1 MKIKSVR
8 GMNDISP
15 PETASWQYLEKTIVD
30 VLSTYAFQEIRFPI
44 LEHSELFRRSIGN
57 ITDIVEKEMY
67 SFDDRNGDNLSLRP
81 EGTAG
86 CVRACVQQGL
96 LHNQTQRLWYKGPMF
111 RHERPQKGRQR
122 EFHQI
127 GVEAF
132 GFEGPE
138 LDAELLIMM
147 HRLWSRLRIDGAM
160 TLEINSLGQ
169 ASDRARYRVALVDY
183 LEDYREQLDDDSQR
197 RLTKNPMRIL
207 DSKNIDTQKILA
219 DAPRLEEFIDDTSRV
234 HFDRVCGLL
243 SAAGVEYEINDRLVR
258 GLDYYSKTV
267 FEWVT
272 NKVGAQGTICGGG
285 RFDDLI
291 EQIGG
296 KPGFAI
302 GLALGM
308 ERLLLLV
315 KAMDVL
321 PDSLGK
327 NVDVYL
333 VAVGNVS
340 EEAFLISEQLRSEI
354 PGLRVEQHCGPGGFR
369 SQLKKADKSGARLA
383 LIIGEDE
390 CSKDVVGVKF
400 LREHRDQEQV
410 DRKRLMDFMQP
421 IFI

>member
-296 KPGFAI
+296 KSGFAI

>member
-8 GMNDISP
+8 GMNDITP
-15 PETASWQYLEKTIVD
+15 HETPSWQYLEKTVID
-30 VLSTYAFQEIRFPI
+30 VLSTYAFQEVRFPI
-44 LEHSELFRRSIGN
+44 LEHSDLFRRSIGN
-57 ITDIVEKEMY
+57 VTDIIEKEMY

-132 GFEGPE
+132 GFEGPDV
-138 LDAELLIMM
+138 DAELLIMM
-147 HRLWSRLRIDGAM
+147 NRIWRRLGIDRAM

-169 ASDRARYRVALVDY
+169 AADRARYRVALVDY
-183 LEDYREQLDDDSQR
+183 LENFREQLDDDSER
-197 RLTKNPMRIL
+197 RLTTNPMRIL
-207 DSKNIDTQKILA
+207 DSKNPDTRKILEGS
-219 DAPRLEEFIDDTSRV
+219 PRLKDFIDDTSRV
-234 HFDRVCGLL
+234 HFERLCGLL
-243 SAAGVEYEINDRLVR
+243 SAAGVTYEINDRLVR

-272 NKVGAQGTICGGG
+272 DKVGAQGTICAGG
-285 RFDDLI
+285 RFDNLI

-296 KPGFAI
+296 KTGFAV

-308 ERLLLLV
+308 ERLLLLL
-315 KAMDVL
+315 KSIDLL

-333 VAVGNVS
+333 VAVGKVT
-340 EEAFLISEQLRSEI
+340 EQAFFISEQLRSEI
-354 PGLRVEQHCGPGGFR
+354 PGLRVEQHCGAGGFR
-369 SQLKKADKSGARLA
+369 SQLKKADRSGARLA

-390 CSKDVVGVKF
+390 CSKDIVGVKF
-400 LREHRDQEQV
+400 LREQKEQEQV
-410 DRKRLMDFMQP
+410 HRSQLMDYMQL

>member
-8 GMNDISP
+8 GMNDITP
-15 PETASWQYLEKTIVD
+15 HETPSWQYLEKTVID
-30 VLSTYAFQEIRFPI
+30 VLSAYAFQEVRFPI
-44 LEHSELFRRSIGN
+44 LEHSDLFRRSIGN
-57 ITDIVEKEMY
+57 VTDIIEKEMY

-132 GFEGPE
+132 GFEGPDM
-138 LDAELLIMM
+138 DAELLIMM
-147 HRLWSRLRIDGAM
+147 NRIWQRLGIDRAM

-169 ASDRARYRVALVDY
+169 AADRARYRVALVDY
-183 LEDYREQLDDDSQR
+183 LENFREQLDDDSER
-197 RLTKNPMRIL
+197 RLTTNPMRIL
-207 DSKNIDTQKILA
+207 DSKNPDIQEILKGS
-219 DAPRLEEFIDDTSRV
+219 PRLKDFIDDTSRV
-234 HFDRVCGLL
+234 HFERLCCLL
-243 SAAGVEYEINDRLVR
+243 SAAGVTYEINDGLVR

-272 NKVGAQGTICGGG
+272 DKVGAQGTICAGG
-285 RFDDLI
+285 RFDNLI

-296 KPGFAI
+296 KTGFAV

-308 ERLLLLV
+308 ERLLLLL
-315 KAMDVL
+315 KSIDLL

-333 VAVGNVS
+333 VAVGNVT
-340 EEAFLISEQLRSEI
+340 EQAFFISEQLRSEM
-354 PGLRVEQHCGPGGFR
+354 PGLRVEQHCGDGGFR
-369 SQLKKADKSGARLA
+369 SQLKKADRSGARLA

-390 CSKDVVGVKF
+390 CSKDIVGVKF
-400 LREHRDQEQV
+400 LREQKEQEQV
-410 DRKRLMDFMQP
+410 HRSQLMDYMQL

>member
-8 GMNDISP
+8 GMNDITP
-15 PETASWQYLEKTIVD
+15 HETPSWQYLEKTVID
-30 VLSTYAFQEIRFPI
+30 VLSTYAFKEVRFPI
-44 LEHSELFRRSIGN
+44 LEHSDLFRRSIGN
-57 ITDIVEKEMY
+57 VTDIIEKEMY

-132 GFEGPE
+132 GFEGPD

-147 HRLWSRLRIDGAM
+147 NRIWQRLGLDRAM

-169 ASDRARYRVALVDY
+169 AADRARYRVALVDY
-183 LEDYREQLDDDSQR
+183 LENFREQLDDDSER
-197 RLTKNPMRIL
+197 RLTTNPMRIL
-207 DSKNIDTQKILA
+207 DSKNPDTQKILEGS
-219 DAPRLEEFIDDTSRV
+219 PRLKDFIDDTSRV
-234 HFDRVCGLL
+234 HFERLCGLL
-243 SAAGVEYEINDRLVR
+243 SAAGVTYEINDRLVR

-272 NKVGAQGTICGGG
+272 NKVGAQGTICAGG
-285 RFDDLI
+285 RFDNLI

-296 KPGFAI
+296 KTGFAV

-308 ERLLLLV
+308 ERLLLLL
-315 KAMDVL
+315 KSIDLL

-327 NVDVYL
+327 NVDIYL
-333 VAVGNVS
+333 VAVGHVT
-340 EEAFLISEQLRSEI
+340 EQAFFISEQLRSEI
-354 PGLRVEQHCGPGGFR
+354 PGLRVEQHCGAGGFR
-369 SQLKKADKSGARLA
+369 SQLKKADRSGARLA

-390 CSKDVVGVKF
+390 CTKDVVGVKF
-400 LREHRDQEQV
+400 LREHKEQEQV
-410 DRKRLMDFMQP
+410 HRSQLMDYMQL

>member
-86 CVRACVQQGL
+86 CVRACIQQGL

-147 HRLWSRLRIDGAM
+147 DRLWSRLRIDGAM

-169 ASDRARYRVALVDY
+169 ASDRGRYRVALVDY

-197 RLTKNPMRIL
+197 RLTTNPMRIL
-207 DSKNIDTQKILA
+207 DSKNIETQKILA
-219 DAPRLEEFIDDTSRV
+219 DAPRLAEFIDGTSRV

-302 GLALGM
+302 GLALGI
-308 ERLLLLV
+308 ERLVLLV

-321 PDSLGK
+321 PDSLGQ

-354 PGLRVEQHCGPGGFR
+354 PGLRVEQHCGSGGFR

-400 LREHRDQEQV
+400 LREHREQEQV
-410 DRKRLMDFMQP
+410 DRKRLMDYMQP

>member
-15 PETASWQYLEKTIVD
+15 PETASWQYLEETIVD

-147 HRLWSRLRIDGAM
+147 DRLWSRLRIDGAM

-197 RLTKNPMRIL
+197 RLTTNPMRIL

-219 DAPRLEEFIDDTSRV
+219 DAPRLAEFIDDTSRV

-243 SAAGVEYEINDRLVR
+243 SAAGVEYEINDSLVR

-272 NKVGAQGTICGGG
+272 NKLGAQGTVCGGG

-333 VAVGNVS
+333 VAVGNV
-340 EEAFLISEQLRSEI
+340 
-354 PGLRVEQHCGPGGFR
+354 
-369 SQLKKADKSGARLA
+369 
-383 LIIGEDE
+383 
-390 CSKDVVGVKF
+390 
-400 LREHRDQEQV
+400 
-410 DRKRLMDFMQP
+410 
-421 IFI
+421 

>member
-8 GMNDISP
+8 GMNDITP
-15 PETASWQYLEKTIVD
+15 HETPSWQYLEKTVID
-30 VLSTYAFQEIRFPI
+30 VLSAYAFQEVRFPI
-44 LEHSELFRRSIGN
+44 LEHSDLFRRSIGN
-57 ITDIVEKEMY
+57 VTDIIEKEMY

-132 GFEGPE
+132 GFEGPDA
-138 LDAELLIMM
+138 DAELLIMM
-147 HRLWSRLRIDGAM
+147 NRIWRRLGIDRAM

-169 ASDRARYRVALVDY
+169 AADRARYRVALVDY
-183 LEDYREQLDDDSQR
+183 LENFREQLDDDSER
-197 RLTKNPMRIL
+197 RLTTNPMRIL
-207 DSKNIDTQKILA
+207 DSKNPDTRKILEGS
-219 DAPRLEEFIDDTSRV
+219 PRLKDFIDDTSRV
-234 HFDRVCGLL
+234 HFERLCGLL
-243 SAAGVEYEINDRLVR
+243 SAAGVTYEINDRLVR

-272 NKVGAQGTICGGG
+272 DKVGAQGTICAGG
-285 RFDDLI
+285 RFDNLI

-296 KPGFAI
+296 KTGFAV

-308 ERLLLLV
+308 ERLLLLL
-315 KAMDVL
+315 KSIDLL

-333 VAVGNVS
+333 VAVGKVT
-340 EEAFLISEQLRSEI
+340 EQAFFISEQLRSEI
-354 PGLRVEQHCGPGGFR
+354 PGLRVEQHCGAGGFR
-369 SQLKKADKSGARLA
+369 SQLKKADRSGARLA

-390 CSKDVVGVKF
+390 CSKDIVGVKF
-400 LREHRDQEQV
+400 LREQKEQEQV
-410 DRKRLMDFMQP
+410 HRSQLMDYMQL

>member
-1 MKIKSVR
+1 MKVKSVR
-8 GMNDISP
+8 GMNDITP
-15 PETASWQYLEKTIVD
+15 HETPSWQYLEKTVID
-30 VLSTYAFQEIRFPI
+30 VLSAYAFQEVRFPI
-44 LEHSELFRRSIGN
+44 LEHSDLFRRSIGN
-57 ITDIVEKEMY
+57 VTDIIEKEMY

-132 GFEGPE
+132 GFEGPDV
-138 LDAELLIMM
+138 DAELLIMM
-147 HRLWSRLRIDGAM
+147 NRIWRRLGIDRAM

-169 ASDRARYRVALVDY
+169 AADRARYRVALVDY
-183 LEDYREQLDDDSQR
+183 LENFREQLDDDSER
-197 RLTKNPMRIL
+197 RLTTNPMRIL
-207 DSKNIDTQKILA
+207 DSKNPDTQEILEGS
-219 DAPRLEEFIDDTSRV
+219 PRLKDFIDDTSRV
-234 HFDRVCGLL
+234 HFERLCGLL
-243 SAAGVEYEINDRLVR
+243 SAAGVTYEINDRLVR

-272 NKVGAQGTICGGG
+272 DKVGAQGTICAGG
-285 RFDDLI
+285 RFDNLI

-296 KPGFAI
+296 KTGFAV

-308 ERLLLLV
+308 ERLLLLL
-315 KAMDVL
+315 KSIDLL

-333 VAVGNVS
+333 VAVGNVT
-340 EEAFLISEQLRSEI
+340 EQAFFISEQLRSEI
-354 PGLRVEQHCGPGGFR
+354 PGLRVEQHCGDGGFR
-369 SQLKKADKSGARLA
+369 SQLKKADRSGARLA

-390 CSKDVVGVKF
+390 CSKDIVGVKF
-400 LREHRDQEQV
+400 LREQKEQEQV
-410 DRKRLMDFMQP
+410 HRSQLMDYMQL

>member
-8 GMNDISP
+8 GMNDITP
-15 PETASWQYLEKTIVD
+15 HETPSWQYLEKTVID
-30 VLSTYAFQEIRFPI
+30 VLSAYAFQEVRFPI
-44 LEHSELFRRSIGN
+44 LEHSDLFRRSIGN
-57 ITDIVEKEMY
+57 VTDIIEKEMY

-132 GFEGPE
+132 GFEGPDV
-138 LDAELLIMM
+138 DAELLIMM
-147 HRLWSRLRIDGAM
+147 NRIWRRLGIDRAM

-169 ASDRARYRVALVDY
+169 AADRARYRVALVDY
-183 LEDYREQLDDDSQR
+183 LEHFREQLDDDSER
-197 RLTKNPMRIL
+197 RLTTNPMRIL
-207 DSKNIDTQKILA
+207 DSKNPDTRKILEGS
-219 DAPRLEEFIDDTSRV
+219 PRLKDFIDDTSRV
-234 HFDRVCGLL
+234 HFERLCGLL
-243 SAAGVEYEINDRLVR
+243 SAAGVTYEINDRLVR

-272 NKVGAQGTICGGG
+272 DKVGAQGTICAGG
-285 RFDDLI
+285 RFDNLI

-296 KPGFAI
+296 KAGFAV

-308 ERLLLLV
+308 ERLLLLL
-315 KAMDVL
+315 KSIDLL

-333 VAVGNVS
+333 VAVGKVT
-340 EEAFLISEQLRSEI
+340 EQAFFISEQLRSEI
-354 PGLRVEQHCGPGGFR
+354 PGLRVEQHCGAGGFR
-369 SQLKKADKSGARLA
+369 SQLKKADRSGARLA

-390 CSKDVVGVKF
+390 CSKDIVGVKF
-400 LREHRDQEQV
+400 LREQKEQEQV
-410 DRKRLMDFMQP
+410 HRSQLMDYMQL

>member
-8 GMNDISP
+8 GMNDITP
-15 PETASWQYLEKTIVD
+15 HETPSWQYLEKTVID
-30 VLSTYAFQEIRFPI
+30 VLSTYAFQEVRFPI
-44 LEHSELFRRSIGN
+44 LEHSDLFRRSIGN
-57 ITDIVEKEMY
+57 VTDIIEKEMY

-132 GFEGPE
+132 GFEGPDV
-138 LDAELLIMM
+138 DAELLIMM
-147 HRLWSRLRIDGAM
+147 NRIWRRLGIDRAM

-169 ASDRARYRVALVDY
+169 AADRARYRVALVNY
-183 LEDYREQLDDDSQR
+183 LENFREQLDDDSER
-197 RLTKNPMRIL
+197 RLTTNPMRIL
-207 DSKNIDTQKILA
+207 DSKNPDTREILEGS
-219 DAPRLEEFIDDTSRV
+219 PRLKDFIDDTSRV
-234 HFDRVCGLL
+234 HFERLCGLL
-243 SAAGVEYEINDRLVR
+243 SAAGVTYEINDRLVR

-272 NKVGAQGTICGGG
+272 DKVGAQGTICAGG
-285 RFDDLI
+285 RFDNLI

-296 KPGFAI
+296 KTGFAV

-308 ERLLLLV
+308 ERLLLLL
-315 KAMDVL
+315 KSIDLL

-333 VAVGNVS
+333 VAVGKVT
-340 EEAFLISEQLRSEI
+340 EQAFFISEQLRSEI
-354 PGLRVEQHCGPGGFR
+354 PGLRVEQHCGAGGFR
-369 SQLKKADKSGARLA
+369 SQLKKADRSGARLA

-390 CSKDVVGVKF
+390 CSKDIVGVKF
-400 LREHRDQEQV
+400 LREQKEQEQV
-410 DRKRLMDFMQP
+410 HRSQLMDYMQL

>member
-1 MKIKSVR
+1 MRIKSVR
-8 GMNDISP
+8 GMNDITP
-15 PETASWQYLEKTIVD
+15 HETPSWQYLEKTMID
-30 VLSTYAFQEIRFPI
+30 VLSAYAYEEVRFPI
-44 LEHSELFRRSIGN
+44 LEHSDLFRRSIGN
-57 ITDIVEKEMY
+57 VTDIIEKEMY

-132 GFEGPE
+132 GFEGPDV
-138 LDAELLIMM
+138 DAELLIMM
-147 HRLWSRLRIDGAM
+147 NRIWRRLGIDRAM

-169 ASDRARYRVALVDY
+169 AADRARYRVALVDY
-183 LEDYREQLDDDSQR
+183 LENFREQLDDDSER
-197 RLTKNPMRIL
+197 RLTTNPMRIL
-207 DSKNIDTQKILA
+207 DSKNPDTQEILEGS
-219 DAPRLEEFIDDTSRV
+219 PRLKDFIDDTSRV
-234 HFDRVCGLL
+234 HFERLCGLL
-243 SAAGVEYEINDRLVR
+243 SAAGVTYEINDRLVR

-272 NKVGAQGTICGGG
+272 DKVGAQGTICAGG
-285 RFDDLI
+285 RFDNLI

-296 KPGFAI
+296 KTGFAV

-308 ERLLLLV
+308 ERLLLLL
-315 KAMDVL
+315 KSIGLL

-333 VAVGNVS
+333 VAVGNVT
-340 EEAFLISEQLRSEI
+340 EQAFFISEQLRSEI
-354 PGLRVEQHCGPGGFR
+354 PGLRVEQHCGAGGFR
-369 SQLKKADKSGARLA
+369 SQLKKADRSGARLA

-390 CSKDVVGVKF
+390 CSKDIVGVKF
-400 LREHRDQEQV
+400 LREQKEQEQV
-410 DRKRLMDFMQP
+410 HRSQLMDYMQL

>member
-8 GMNDISP
+8 GMNDITP
-15 PETASWQYLEKTIVD
+15 HETPSWQYLEKTVID
-30 VLSTYAFQEIRFPI
+30 VLSAYAFQEVRFPI
-44 LEHSELFRRSIGN
+44 LEHSDLFRRSIGN
-57 ITDIVEKEMY
+57 VTDIIEKEMY

-132 GFEGPE
+132 GFEGPDV
-138 LDAELLIMM
+138 DAELLIMM
-147 HRLWSRLRIDGAM
+147 NRIWRRLGIDRAM

-169 ASDRARYRVALVDY
+169 AADRARYRVALVDY
-183 LEDYREQLDDDSQR
+183 LENFREQLDDDSER
-197 RLTKNPMRIL
+197 RLTTNPMRIL
-207 DSKNIDTQKILA
+207 DSKNPDTREILEGS
-219 DAPRLEEFIDDTSRV
+219 PRLKDFIDDTSRV
-234 HFDRVCGLL
+234 HFERLCGLL
-243 SAAGVEYEINDRLVR
+243 SAAGVTYEINDRLVR

-272 NKVGAQGTICGGG
+272 DKVGAQGTICAGG
-285 RFDDLI
+285 RFDNLI

-296 KPGFAI
+296 KTGFAV

-308 ERLLLLV
+308 ERLLLLL
-315 KAMDVL
+315 KSIDVL

-333 VAVGNVS
+333 VAVGKVT
-340 EEAFLISEQLRSEI
+340 EQAFFISEQLRSEI
-354 PGLRVEQHCGPGGFR
+354 PGLRVEQHCGAGGFR
-369 SQLKKADKSGARLA
+369 SQLKKADRSGARLA

-390 CSKDVVGVKF
+390 CSKDIVGVKF
-400 LREHRDQEQV
+400 LREQKEQEQV
-410 DRKRLMDFMQP
+410 HRSQLMDYMQL

>member
-8 GMNDISP
+8 GMNDITP
-15 PETASWQYLEKTIVD
+15 HETPSWQYLEKTVID
-30 VLSTYAFQEIRFPI
+30 VLSAYAFQEVRFPI
-44 LEHSELFRRSIGN
+44 LEHSDLFRRSIGN
-57 ITDIVEKEMY
+57 VTDIIEKEMY

-132 GFEGPE
+132 GFEGPDV
-138 LDAELLIMM
+138 DAELLIMM
-147 HRLWSRLRIDGAM
+147 NRIWRRLGIDRAM

-169 ASDRARYRVALVDY
+169 AADRARYRVALVDY
-183 LEDYREQLDDDSQR
+183 LENFREQLDDDSER
-197 RLTKNPMRIL
+197 RLTTNPMRIL
-207 DSKNIDTQKILA
+207 DSKNPDTQEILEGS
-219 DAPRLEEFIDDTSRV
+219 PRLKDFIDDTSCM
-234 HFDRVCGLL
+234 HFERLCGLL
-243 SAAGVEYEINDRLVR
+243 SAAGVTYEINDRLVR

-272 NKVGAQGTICGGG
+272 DKVGAQGTICAGG
-285 RFDDLI
+285 RFDSLI

-296 KPGFAI
+296 KTGFAV

-308 ERLLLLV
+308 ERLLLLL
-315 KAMDVL
+315 KSIDLL

-333 VAVGNVS
+333 VAVGNVT
-340 EEAFLISEQLRSEI
+340 EQAFFISEQLRSQF
-354 PGLRVEQHCGPGGFR
+354 PGLRVEQHCGAGGFR
-369 SQLKKADKSGARLA
+369 SQLKKADRSGARLA

-390 CSKDVVGVKF
+390 CSKDIVGVKF
-400 LREHRDQEQV
+400 LREQKEQEQV
-410 DRKRLMDFMQP
+410 HRSQLMDYMQL

>member
-8 GMNDISP
+8 GMNDITP
-15 PETASWQYLEKTIVD
+15 HETPSWQYLEKTVID
-30 VLSTYAFQEIRFPI
+30 VLSAYAFQEVRFPI
-44 LEHSELFRRSIGN
+44 LEHSDLFRRSIGN
-57 ITDIVEKEMY
+57 VTDIIEKEMY

-132 GFEGPE
+132 GFEGPDM
-138 LDAELLIMM
+138 DAELLIMM
-147 HRLWSRLRIDGAM
+147 NRIWQRLGIDRAM

-169 ASDRARYRVALVDY
+169 AADRARYRVALVNY
-183 LEDYREQLDDDSQR
+183 LENFREQLDDDSGR
-197 RLTKNPMRIL
+197 RLTTNPMRIL
-207 DSKNIDTQKILA
+207 DSKNPDTREILEGS
-219 DAPRLEEFIDDTSRV
+219 PRLKDFIDDTSRV
-234 HFDRVCGLL
+234 HFERLCGLL
-243 SAAGVEYEINDRLVR
+243 SAAGVTYEINDRLVR

-272 NKVGAQGTICGGG
+272 DKVGAQGTICAGG
-285 RFDDLI
+285 RFDNLI

-296 KPGFAI
+296 KTGFAV

-308 ERLLLLV
+308 ERLLLLL
-315 KAMDVL
+315 KSIDLL

-333 VAVGNVS
+333 VAVGNVT
-340 EEAFLISEQLRSEI
+340 EQAFFISEQLRSEI
-354 PGLRVEQHCGPGGFR
+354 PGLRVEQHCGDGGFR
-369 SQLKKADKSGARLA
+369 SQLKKADRSGARLA

-390 CSKDVVGVKF
+390 CSKDIVGVKF
-400 LREHRDQEQV
+400 LREQKEQEQV
-410 DRKRLMDFMQP
+410 HRSQLMDYMQL

>member
-8 GMNDISP
+8 GMNDITP
-15 PETASWQYLEKTIVD
+15 HETPSWQYLEKTVID
-30 VLSTYAFQEIRFPI
+30 VLSTYAFQEVRFPI
-44 LEHSELFRRSIGN
+44 LEHSDLFRRSIGN
-57 ITDIVEKEMY
+57 VTDIIEKEMY

-132 GFEGPE
+132 GFEGPDV
-138 LDAELLIMM
+138 DAELLIMM
-147 HRLWSRLRIDGAM
+147 NRIWRRLGIDRAM

-169 ASDRARYRVALVDY
+169 AADRARYRVALVDY
-183 LEDYREQLDDDSQR
+183 LENFREQLDDDSER
-197 RLTKNPMRIL
+197 RLTTNPMRIL
-207 DSKNIDTQKILA
+207 DSKNPDTREILEGS
-219 DAPRLEEFIDDTSRV
+219 PRLKDFIDDTSRV
-234 HFDRVCGLL
+234 HFERLCGLL
-243 SAAGVEYEINDRLVR
+243 SAAGVTYEINDRLVR

-272 NKVGAQGTICGGG
+272 DKVGAQGTICAGG
-285 RFDDLI
+285 RFDNLI

-296 KPGFAI
+296 KTGFAV

-308 ERLLLLV
+308 ERLLLLL
-315 KAMDVL
+315 KSIDLL

-333 VAVGNVS
+333 VAVGKVT
-340 EEAFLISEQLRSEI
+340 EQAFFISEQLRSEI
-354 PGLRVEQHCGPGGFR
+354 PGLRVEQHCGAGGFR
-369 SQLKKADKSGARLA
+369 SQLKKADRSGARLA

-390 CSKDVVGVKF
+390 CSKDIVGVKF
-400 LREHRDQEQV
+400 LREQKEQEQV
-410 DRKRLMDFMQP
+410 HRSQLMDYMQL

>member
-15 PETASWQYLEKTIVD
+15 HETPSWRYLEKTVID
-30 VLSTYAFQEIRFPI
+30 VLSAYAFEEIRFPI
-44 LEHSELFRRSIGN
+44 LEHSDLFRRSIGN
-57 ITDIVEKEMY
+57 VTDIVEKEMY

-86 CVRACVQQGL
+86 CVRACIQQGL

-127 GVEAF
+127 GIEAF
-132 GFEGPE
+132 GFEGPDM
-138 LDAELLIMM
+138 DAELLIMM
-147 HRLWSRLRIDGAM
+147 DRLWRRLGVDQAL

-169 ASDRARYRVALVDY
+169 AADRTRYRIALVDY
-183 LEDYREQLDDDSQR
+183 LQDFAEQLDDDSER
-197 RLTKNPMRIL
+197 RLTTNPMRIL
-207 DSKNIDTQKILA
+207 DSKNLNTRKILKG
-219 DAPRLEEFIDDTSRV
+219 APRLEEFIDDTSRV
-234 HFDRVCGLL
+234 HFERLCGLL
-243 SAAGVEYEINDRLVR
+243 SAAGVAFKINDRLVR

-272 NKVGAQGTICGGG
+272 NKVGAQGTICAGG
-285 RFDDLI
+285 RFDNLI

-308 ERLLLLV
+308 ERLLLLL
-315 KAMDVL
+315 KAMDLL
-321 PDSLGK
+321 PESIGK

-333 VAVGNVS
+333 VAVGNVT
-340 EEAFLISEQLRSEI
+340 EQAFLISEQLRSKI
-354 PGLRVEQHCGPGGFR
+354 PGLCVEQHCGAGGFR
-369 SQLKKADKSGARLA
+369 SQLKKADKSGSRLA
-383 LIIGEDE
+383 LIIGENE
-390 CSKDVVGVKF
+390 CAQDVVGVKF
-400 LREHRDQEQV
+400 LREHKEQEQV
-410 DRKRLMDFMQP
+410 HRTRLIDYMQL

>member
-8 GMNDISP
+8 GMHDITP
-15 PETASWQYLEKTIVD
+15 HETPSWQYLEKTVID
-30 VLSTYAFQEIRFPI
+30 VLSAYAFQEVRFPI
-44 LEHSELFRRSIGN
+44 LEHSDLFRRSIGN
-57 ITDIVEKEMY
+57 VTDIIEKEMY

-132 GFEGPE
+132 GFEGPDV
-138 LDAELLIMM
+138 DAELLIMM
-147 HRLWSRLRIDGAM
+147 NRIWRRLGIDRAM

-169 ASDRARYRVALVDY
+169 AADRARYRVALVDY
-183 LEDYREQLDDDSQR
+183 LENFREQLDDDSER
-197 RLTKNPMRIL
+197 RLTTNPMRIL
-207 DSKNIDTQKILA
+207 DSKNPDTQEILEGS
-219 DAPRLEEFIDDTSRV
+219 PRLKDFIDDTSRV
-234 HFDRVCGLL
+234 HFERLCGLL
-243 SAAGVEYEINDRLVR
+243 SAAGVTYEINDRLVR

-272 NKVGAQGTICGGG
+272 DKVGAQGTICAGG
-285 RFDDLI
+285 RFDSLI

-296 KPGFAI
+296 KTGFAV

-308 ERLLLLV
+308 ERLLLLL
-315 KAMDVL
+315 KSIDLL

-333 VAVGNVS
+333 VAVGNVT
-340 EEAFLISEQLRSEI
+340 EQAFFISEQLRSEI
-354 PGLRVEQHCGPGGFR
+354 PGLRVEQHCGAGGFR
-369 SQLKKADKSGARLA
+369 SQLKKADRSGARLA

-390 CSKDVVGVKF
+390 CSKDIVGVKF
-400 LREHRDQEQV
+400 LREQKEQEQV
-410 DRKRLMDFMQP
+410 HRSQLMDYMQL

>member
-15 PETASWQYLEKTIVD
+15 PETASWQYLEETIVD

-147 HRLWSRLRIDGAM
+147 DRLWSRLRIDGAM

-197 RLTKNPMRIL
+197 RLTTNPMRIL
-207 DSKNIDTQKILA
+207 DSKNIDTQKI
-219 DAPRLEEFIDDTSRV
+219 F
-234 HFDRVCGLL
+234 
-243 SAAGVEYEINDRLVR
+243 
-258 GLDYYSKTV
+258 
-267 FEWVT
+267 
-272 NKVGAQGTICGGG
+272 
-285 RFDDLI
+285 
-291 EQIGG
+291 
-296 KPGFAI
+296 
-302 GLALGM
+302 
-308 ERLLLLV
+308 
-315 KAMDVL
+315 
-321 PDSLGK
+321 LGK
-327 NVDVYL
+327 EL
-333 VAVGNVS
+333 HRTG
-340 EEAFLISEQLRSEI
+340 RS
-354 PGLRVEQHCGPGGFR
+354 
-369 SQLKKADKSGARLA
+369 
-383 LIIGEDE
+383 
-390 CSKDVVGVKF
+390 
-400 LREHRDQEQV
+400 
-410 DRKRLMDFMQP
+410 
-421 IFI
+421 